1 MGKNKKNNKIKKK
14 GNMFP
19 SNKTI
24 SGFNPSSSITY
35 LVSAMIGLIVFV
47 VAPYVINKFNNN
59 LLGVLMTICPSGMI
73 MALFI
78 NESQFGPLVKN
89 LLIMPIFFFMVNLL
103 IYIFYFYFNWSAI
116 SCILFITTLWFL
128 TCVVIFFV
136 N

>member
-1 MGKNKKNNKIKKK
+1 MDKPKNNKIKKK
-14 GNMFP
+14 KGNIIS

-35 LVSAMIGLIVFV
+35 LVSASIGLIVFV

-78 NESQFGPLVKN
+78 NEDQFGLLVKN

-103 IYIFYFYFNWSAI
+103 IYIFYFYFNWTPI
-116 SCILFITTLWFL
+116 SCILFITTLWFIVC
-128 TCVVIFFV
+128 TVVFFV